1 MWKFQKKIQTLLDR
15 RERLAYQ
22 LSETCYKLDTW
33 LEENGADLTDADL
46 CDSTISGC
54 MIYCEPDNAKTNVM
68 EYIEKKM

>member
-1 MWKFQKKIQTLLDR
+1 MKIPQKIQTLLDR

-22 LSETCYKLDTW
+22 LSEACYELDTW

-46 CDSTISGC
+46 CDSTITGC

-68 EYIEKKM
+68 NYIEKKM